1 MKMPVLF
8 VGHGSPMNAI
18 QENAFTR
25 CLRELGKR
33 LPEPKAV
40 CVISAHWVT
49 RGSHVLGVDW
59 PRTIHDFYGFPR
71 PLYEVKYPAPGAAAE
86 AKRLAMAQHLKVD
99 HEWGLDHGAW
109 SVLRHMYPE
118 ADVPVFQVS
127 LDHERT
133 LAEHVALGKELQKLR
148 ERGVLI
154 LGSGNVVHNLHKIN
168 WEMANGAYPWAEE
181 FDAKVKKAMVPSAPV
196 TSSWNSW
203 PTMPSVGQPRPSRW
217 KATDRPR
224 SAKAKVTKKI
234 FARIAISYRDLRA
247 GGCLASADRNSNEPA
262 RHHRRRTP
270 DSGSPRSRSAATI

>member
-181 FDAKVKKAMVPSAPV
+181 FDAKVKKAMA
-196 TSSWNSW
+196 
-203 PTMPSVGQPRPSRW
+203 G
-217 KATDRPR
+217 
-224 SAKAKVTKKI
+224 
-234 FARIAISYRDLRA
+234 RDLEA
-247 GGCLASADRNSNEPA
+247 LAAPEHWGGALLGEAHPTLEHYVPVLYCL
-262 RHHRRRTP
+262 
-270 DSGSPRSRSAATI
+270 GAAAETDEVSFPYEGMEFGTISMRMAMFESQTA